1 MKKILLLLLAAAPFV
16 VQSQCTTTNATDCD
30 CLDGSNDCD
39 LLPDIT
45 SSDDLLM
52 DAGSL
57 IENPGEILLSVGTP
71 NIGHGPLK
79 VVATD
84 YYVCGGDTIF
94 DAGGL
99 ETCPDGSAPH
109 QIIDQRIYHKNGTTM
124 TYWDRNAGSMTYHPD
139 HGHFHTDNWGVY
151 TLRKPVDGV
160 DDPTE
165 WPILGYGTKMGF
177 CLMDLANCASPSHYG
192 HCREDDG
199 TVITND
205 IENYGLG
212 GGEYNCAITQQG
224 ISVGYLDIYDYYLDG
239 MTIDVP
245 AGVCNGDYYI
255 VVEIDPNGNYLEESD
270 NNNVSAVP
278 FTLTDQPE
286 DVTSLPVNYSGG
298 SMITPGTLT
307 ICASESIELST
318 SPIGIS
324 YTWSN
329 GATTNTITV
338 TESGEYY
345 CFVER
350 ECGDLYTDTIT
361 IEFIETTPPT
371 IAAVEAV
378 CAGSPAMI
386 TATADGIVN
395 WYDAAIGGTLLG
407 TGTTLTTTDLFEN
420 TTFYAENIDETI
432 TYIDAHVGQ
441 VDHEGSNYSTGSPYN
456 GYEIFDAY
464 EDITLSSVKVYT
476 DYPGERQIE
485 LRNAADVV
493 VESLLIDIPSG
504 TTIIDLN
511 FDVPAGTGYRLGTND
526 AVNDDTFGEIS
537 PFLKRSNA
545 GTDYP
550 YNIDGLIS
558 ITNSSFDESRFY
570 YFYDWHV
577 TGTGIFA
584 CPSERASVAV
594 EVKVCSAI
602 GDISSLNSF
611 NVYPNPAST
620 EFNVSLNT
628 EPAEELIITV
638 TNVTGQ
644 QIFNKTISNANGEI
658 NVPVNI
664 SGNASGVYLVKVVSE
679 GNAVSKNIIVE

>member
-407 TGTTLTTTDLFEN
+407 TGTTLTTADLFEN

>member
-1 MKKILLLLLAAAPFV
+1 MCIRD
-16 VQSQCTTTNATDCD
+16 S
-30 CLDGSNDCD
+30 
-39 LLPDIT
+39 
-45 SSDDLLM
+45 
-52 DAGSL
+52 
-57 IENPGEILLSVGTP
+57 
-71 NIGHGPLK
+71 
-79 VVATD
+79 
-84 YYVCGGDTIF
+84 
-94 DAGGL
+94 
-99 ETCPDGSAPH
+99 H
-109 QIIDQRIYHKNGTTM
+109 QIIDQRIYHKNGSTM
-124 TYWDRNAGSMTYHPD
+124 TYWDKNAGSMTYHPD

-177 CLMDLANCASPSHYG
+177 CLMDLANCASPGNYG

-212 GGEYNCAITQQG
+212 GGNYNCAITNQG

-239 MTIDVP
+239 MTIEVP

-386 TATADGIVN
+386 TATADGVVN

-407 TGTTLTTTDLFEN
+407 TGTTLTTADLFEN

-432 TYIDAHVGQ
+432 TYIDAYVGQ

-537 PFLKRSNA
+537 PFLKRSTA

-550 YNIDGLIS
+550 YNIDGLVS
-558 ITNSSFDESRFY
+558 IT
-570 YFYDWHV
+570 
-577 TGTGIFA
+577 T
-584 CPSERASVAV
+584 
-594 EVKVCSAI
+594 
-602 GDISSLNSF
+602 
-611 NVYPNPAST
+611 
-620 EFNVSLNT
+620 VSYTHLT
-628 EPAEELIITV
+628 LPT
-638 TNVTGQ
+638 
-644 QIFNKTISNANGEI
+644 SD
-658 NVPVNI
+658 
-664 SGNASGVYLVKVVSE
+664 LV
-679 GNAVSKNIIVE
+679 

>member
-407 TGTTLTTTDLFEN
+407 TGTTLTTADLFEN

-432 TYIDAHVGQ
+432 TYIDAYVGQ

-504 TTIIDLN
+504 TTVIDLN

-537 PFLKRSNA
+537 PFLKRSTA

-550 YNIDGLIS
+550 YNIDGLVS

>member
-1 MKKILLLLLAAAPFV
+1 
-16 VQSQCTTTNATDCD
+16 
-30 CLDGSNDCD
+30 
-39 LLPDIT
+39 
-45 SSDDLLM
+45 M

-71 NIGHGPLK
+71 NIGHGPLR

-84 YYVCGGDTIF
+84 YYVCGGDTIL
-94 DAGGL
+94 DATGL

-109 QIIDQRIYHKNGTTM
+109 QIIDQRIYHKNGSTM
-124 TYWDRNAGSMTYHPD
+124 TYWDKNAGSMTYHPD

-177 CLMDLANCASPSHYG
+177 CLMDLANCASPGNYG

-212 GGEYNCAITQQG
+212 GGNYNCAITNQG

-239 MTIDVP
+239 MTIEVP

>member
-286 DVTSLPVNYSGG
+286 DITSLPVNYSGG

-407 TGTTLTTTDLFEN
+407 TGTTLTTADLFEN

-432 TYIDAHVGQ
+432 TYIDAYVGQ

-504 TTIIDLN
+504 TTVIDLN

-537 PFLKRSNA
+537 PFLKRSSA

-611 NVYPNPAST
+611 NVYPNPANT
-620 EFNVSLNT
+620 EFNISLNT
-628 EPAEELIITV
+628 TPVEELIITV

-644 QIFNKTISNANGEI
+644 QIFNKTISNATGEI

-664 SGNASGVYLVKVVSE
+664 SGNASGVYMVKVVSE

>member
-386 TATADGIVN
+386 TATADGVVN

-407 TGTTLTTTDLFEN
+407 TGTTLTTADLFEN

-432 TYIDAHVGQ
+432 TYIDAYVGQ

-611 NVYPNPAST
+611 NVYPNPANT
-620 EFNVSLNT
+620 EFNISLNT
-628 EPAEELIITV
+628 TPVEELIITV

-644 QIFNKTISNANGEI
+644 QIFNKTISNATGEI

>member
-1 MKKILLLLLAAAPFV
+1 MKKILLLLLTAAPFV
-16 VQSQCTTTNATDCD
+16 VQTQCTTTNATDCD
-30 CLDGSNDCD
+30 CLDGSSDCD

-52 DAGSL
+52 EAGSL

-71 NIGHGPLK
+71 NIGHGPLR
-79 VVATD
+79 VIETD
-84 YYVCGGDTIF
+84 YFVCGTDTIY
-94 DAGGL
+94 DATGL

-109 QIIDQRIYHKNGTTM
+109 QIIDQRIYHKNGSTM
-124 TYWDRNAGSMTYHPD
+124 TYWDQNAGSMTYHPD
-139 HGHFHTDNWGVY
+139 HGHFHTDDWGVF
-151 TLRKPVDGV
+151 TLRKAIDGV
-160 DDPTE
+160 EDPTE
-165 WPILGYGTKMGF
+165 WPIIGYGSKMGF
-177 CLMDLANCASPSHYG
+177 CLMDLANCASPGNYG

-199 TVITND
+199 TVVTND
-205 IENYGLG
+205 IDNYGLG
-212 GGEYNCAITQQG
+212 GGGYNCGITNQG

-239 MTIDVP
+239 MSIDVP
-245 AGVCNGDYYI
+245 DGVCNGDYMI
-255 VVEIDPNGNYLEESD
+255 VVQIDPNNNYLEESD

-278 FTLTDQPE
+278 ITLTDQPE

-318 SPIGIS
+318 SPIGLA

-345 CFVER
+345 CYVER
-350 ECGDLYTDTIT
+350 ECGNLFTDTIT
-361 IEFIETTPPT
+361 IEFLETAPPT

-378 CAGSPAMI
+378 CAGEPALI
-386 TATADGIVN
+386 NATADGVVN

-407 TGTTLTTTDLFEN
+407 TGTTLTTADLFEN

-432 TYIDAHVGQ
+432 TYIDAYVGQ
-441 VDHEGSNYSTGSPYN
+441 VDHEGSDYSTGSPYN
-456 GYEIFDAY
+456 GYEVFDVF
-464 EDITLSSVKVYT
+464 EDITLSSVKVIT

-493 VESLLIDIPSG
+493 IDYLLVDIPEG
-504 TTIIDLN
+504 TTVIDLN

-526 AVNDDTFGEIS
+526 DVNDDTFGEIS
-537 PFLKRSNA
+537 PFLKRSSA

-558 ITNSSFDESRFY
+558 ITNSSYDESRFY

-577 TGTGIFA
+577 TGTGIFS
-584 CPSERASVAV
+584 CQSDRASVDV

-611 NVYPNPAST
+611 NVYPNPANT
-620 EFNVSLNT
+620 EFNIALNT
-628 EPAEELIITV
+628 APIEELIITV
-638 TNVTGQ
+638 ANVTGQ

-658 NVPVNI
+658 NVAVNV
-664 SGNASGVYLVKVVSE
+664 SGNASGVYLVKIISE

>member
-611 NVYPNPAST
+611 NVYPNPANT
-620 EFNVSLNT
+620 EFNISLNT
-628 EPAEELIITV
+628 TPVEELIITV